1 MKRTSKRSEQRLF
14 REEVLSFTHEK
25 AKAFSLLFVPPAEGG
40 GMEIRMALITKIK
53 EYREQTGMK
62 QSELAEKVGARR
74 ETIVHLEN
82 GKYNPS
88 LKLAMDI
95 AKVFGMTVEEMFMF
109 VDEEEA

>member
-1 MKRTSKRSEQRLF
+1 
-14 REEVLSFTHEK
+14 
-25 AKAFSLLFVPPAEGG
+25 
-40 GMEIRMALITKIK
+40 MALKTKIK

-74 ETIVHLEN
+74 ETIVQN

-95 AKVFGMTVEEMFMF
+95 AKVFGVTVEEMFQF
-109 VDEEEA
+109 VEEENP